1 MITEQFLLKNG
12 LRKIENLKLKLQTYH
27 ITHFNVFDLEC
38 DVYVYGKKPW
48 DYITIILTPKGHM
61 VVVGPHKGP
70 RFNREVF
77 PIETEQEVL
86 EWIRGER
93 KVAYYVQG

>member
-12 LRKIENLKLKLQTYH
+12 LRKIENLKLELQTYH
-27 ITHFNVFDLEC
+27 ITHFNVFDLEG
-38 DVYVYGKKPW
+38 DAYVYGKKPW

-61 VVVGPHKGP
+61 VVIGPHKGP
-70 RFNREVF
+70 RYYREVF

-93 KVAYYVQG
+93 QVAYYVQA